1 MTTQLIQLPEMTRTA
16 RAVKDMRAGVY
27 IPQTTAAE
35 RAKMQLMHAKNRE
48 LQSRIQ
54 SLEAAE
60 AARQEALIVKAQ
72 RLAYMESKTAHVR
85 DNTASY
91 KKPAVIATTD
101 AVHLTMALNPR
112 KAIPMVLPV
121 LSVIRNWLHRKW

>member
-1 MTTQLIQLPEMTRTA
+1 MTTQLIQLPDMTRTA
-16 RAVKDMRAGVY
+16 RAVQDMREGVF
-27 IPQTTAAE
+27 IPKTTAAE
-35 RAKMQLMHAKNRE
+35 RAQMQLMHARNRE

-60 AARQEALIVKAQ
+60 AARKDALIVKAQ

-91 KKPAVIATTD
+91 KTPAVVATTD
-101 AVHLTMALNPR
+101 AVHLALPLNPR
-112 KAIPMVLPV
+112 TAIPMALPV
-121 LSVIRNWLHRKW
+121 MSQIRNWLHLKW